1 MEQLENLKQF
11 HEASYYDCNDI
22 AERLIELS
30 NLDDDGRL
38 GEELMN
44 ALYQIKAMSQN
55 PYNADYYRILY
66 NVLLSI
72 TSIESF

>member
-30 NLDDDGRL
+30 NLDDDGKL

-44 ALYQIKAMSQN
+44 ALYQIKAMAQN

-66 NVLLSI
+66 NVLLAI

>member
-11 HEASYYDCNDI
+11 YEVSYYDCNDI

-66 NVLLSI
+66 NVLLAI